1 MVPIHLFGARPQNMT
16 SCPAEYDISGEMPG
30 GIWYNL
36 IKNKAELQSQ
46 CVAAEAIRRCWRGR
60 GQSRRAC
67 VLFCSLVW

>member
-1 MVPIHLFGARPQNMT
+1 MVPVHLFGARPQNMT
-16 SCPAEYDISGEMPG
+16 SSPAEYDISGEMPG

-36 IKNKAELQSQ
+36 VKNKVELQSQ
-46 CVAAEAIRRCWRGR
+46 CIAAEAIRRCWRGR